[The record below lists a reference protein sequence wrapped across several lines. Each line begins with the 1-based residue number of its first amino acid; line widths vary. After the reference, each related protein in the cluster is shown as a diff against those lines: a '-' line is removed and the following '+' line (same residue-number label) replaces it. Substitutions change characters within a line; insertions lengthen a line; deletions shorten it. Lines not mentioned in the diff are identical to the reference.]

1 MLHWHLS
8 DEFCHTAA
16 PTDDKDSSK
25 KSFSVHNWTLLTQ
38 KRSEI
43 CCRTLFNPK
52 VTQNIFFTLFHF
64 NCECRLTPT
73 HKQKQTKT
81 FSLTKTLRNV
91 AYSSSFQLSSQFLS
105 SCNVGMPHTAR
116 NSTWNSLQISKAL
129 EKAAHPVCTWGGYI
143 RLCIELPERLSFSN
157 LLTHF
162 QVKSYQSVP
171 DLKEEIYLGSTKVL
185 VRMTGKPQ
193 RYCCSI
199 WSSNQIHLLGCR
211 NAV

>member
-1 MLHWHLS
+1 MSVGSLP
-8 DEFCHTAA
+8 HT
-16 PTDDKDSSK
+16 
-25 KSFSVHNWTLLTQ
+25 NRNRQ
-38 KRSEI
+38 
-43 CCRTLFNPK
+43 
-52 VTQNIFFTLFHF
+52 
-64 NCECRLTPT
+64 
-73 HKQKQTKT
+73 KT

-91 AYSSSFQLSSQFLS
+91 AYSSSLQLSSQFLS

-143 RLCIELPERLSFSN
+143 RQCIELPECLYFSN

-162 QVKSYQSVP
+162 QVKSYQSVA
-171 DLKEEIYLGSTKVL
+171 DLKEEICLGSAKVL

-199 WSSNQIHLLGCR
+199 WSSNQIHLLGWQACYIQVPEFILK
-211 NAV
+211 N